1 MPFTPAPALVG
12 GLVLSFATSSLA
24 LSHGRILGCSGI
36 AHSSIAHLLQLVGIN
51 HTRSHTTPPASAKR
65 DDADVQPS
73 TSASAPWWKL
83 ASLAGFVA
91 GGAVLALL
99 RPSIER
105 LVGSVLFDPPS
116 TIAQQGGLAR
126 VIVAGLLVGVGTKLA
141 NGCTSG
147 HMLLGLSRFSRR
159 SLAAVLTFFSF
170 ALLTSRLAP
179 HPLAS
184 SFSLPTFPAPLTSSS
199 LSPASTFA
207 LLALAPLAS
216 LATAKSDTLHSFFLS
231 VTFTLG
237 LSLAGMLRPSKVL
250 SFFYLPLG
258 SALKAPGA
266 WDPSLA
272 FVALGGLLPNALVYH
287 GWTKKEDKPLVA
299 GKDWTFPR
307 DARAGSVDL
316 RLVLGSALFGTGWG
330 LMGLCPGPL
339 LSILGTGPA
348 ISGLAPWIF
357 AGAFAVGGVIAG
369 QVAL

>member
-1 MPFTPAPALVG
+1 MPFTPTPALVG
-12 GLVLSFATSSLA
+12 GLLLSFSTSSLA

-36 AHSSIAHLLQLVGIN
+36 AHSSIAHLLELLGVT
-51 HTRSHTTPPASAKR
+51 HTRSSAPPPKK
-65 DDADVQPS
+65 DDRKDIPPS

-91 GGAVLALL
+91 GGALLAIL

-105 LVGSVLFDPPS
+105 LVGTALFDPPA

-126 VIVAGLLVGVGTKLA
+126 VVLAGLLVGAGTKLA

-179 HPLAS
+179 HPLAA
-184 SFSLPTFPAPLTSSS
+184 SFSLPVPLATSTATF
-199 LSPASTFA
+199 SPAQTLA
-207 LLALAPLAS
+207 LLALPPLAS
-216 LATAKSDTLHSFFLS
+216 LATAHSDTLHSFFLS
-231 VTFTLG
+231 LTFTLG

-258 SALKAPGA
+258 PALKAPGT

-287 GWTKKEDKPLVA
+287 GWMKKEDKPLVK
-299 GKDWTFPR
+299 GKEFTFPR
-307 DARAGSVDL
+307 DPRAGKIDA

-330 LMGLCPGPL
+330 LIGLCPGPL
-339 LSILGTGPA
+339 LSLLGTGPT
-348 ISGLAPWIF
+348 ISGWTPWVF
-357 AGAFAVGGVIAG
+357 GGAFAMGGVGAG
-369 QVAL
+369 WVAL

>member
-12 GLVLSFATSSLA
+12 GLLLSFSTSSLA

-36 AHSSIAHLLQLVGIN
+36 AHSSIAHFLALVGIN
-51 HTRSHTTPPASAKR
+51 HTRSPTPPPKK
-65 DDADVQPS
+65 DDRKDVPAR

-91 GGAVLALL
+91 GGALLAIL

-105 LVGSVLFDPPS
+105 LVGAALFDPPA

-126 VIVAGLLVGVGTKLA
+126 VILAGLLVGAGTKLA

-179 HPLAS
+179 HPLAA
-184 SFSLPTFPAPLTSSS
+184 SFALPAPLASSPS
-199 LSPASTFA
+199 FSPAQTLA

-216 LATAKSDTLHSFFLS
+216 LLTAHSDSLHSFFLS
-231 VTFTLG
+231 LTFTLG

-250 SFFYLPLG
+250 SFFYVPLPFP
-258 SALKAPGA
+258 SLKAPGA

-287 GWTKKEDKPLVA
+287 GWTKKEDKPLVK
-299 GKDWTFPR
+299 GKDWTFSR
-307 DARAGSVDL
+307 DARAGKIDA

-330 LMGLCPGPL
+330 LLGLCPGPL
-339 LSILGTGPA
+339 LSLLGTGPS
-348 ISGLAPWIF
+348 ISGWAPWVF
-357 AGAFAVGGVIAG
+357 GGAFAVGGVAG
-369 QVAL
+369 GWVGL

>member
-1 MPFTPAPALVG
+1 M
-12 GLVLSFATSSLA
+12 SLA

-36 AHSSIAHLLQLVGIN
+36 AHSSIAHFLSLLGIP
-51 HTRSHTTPPASAKR
+51 HTRSSAPPKK
-65 DDADVQPS
+65 DDRKDIPPS

-91 GGAVLALL
+91 GGALLAVL

-105 LVGSVLFDPPS
+105 LVGAALFDPPA

-126 VIVAGLLVGVGTKLA
+126 VILAGLLVGAGTKLA

-147 HMLLGLSRFSRR
+147 HMLLGLPRFSRR

-179 HPLAS
+179 HPLAASFALPVPLAPATSS
-184 SFSLPTFPAPLTSSS
+184 SFSPAQTL
-199 LSPASTFA
+199 A
-207 LLALAPLAS
+207 LLALPPLAS
-216 LATAKSDTLHSFFLS
+216 LATASSDSLHSFFLS
-231 VTFTLG
+231 LTFTIG

-250 SFFYLPLG
+250 SFFYLPLPLPF
-258 SALKAPGA
+258 SSLKAPGE

-287 GWTKKEDKPLVA
+287 NWTKKEPRPLVK

-307 DARAGSVDL
+307 DAKAGAIDT
-316 RLVLGSALFGTGWG
+316 RLVIGSALFGTGWG
-330 LMGLCPGPL
+330 LLGLCPGPL
-339 LSILGTGPA
+339 LSLLGTGPS
-348 ISGLAPWIF
+348 ISGWAPWVF
-357 AGAFAVGGVIAG
+357 GGAFAVGGVAG
-369 QVAL
+369 GWVGL